1 MRGTKIYRK
10 MSNQI
15 LTRALD
21 GHGRN
26 RNIRIH
32 IKHCAL
38 LQLAIFIQYKNFN
51 GRRVGPCRRSP
62 YKRHDVR
69 RAGSLPDVA
78 AQPRTI
84 GTARGQG
91 TDSPACL
98 SSAADGADGR
108 VCCCVVVA
116 PLLLLLLLGW
126 APLLRLPLSLLLLSL
141 KTLVLDL
148 LLSLKTLV
156 LDLLLSLKTLVL
168 DLLLSLLLLL
178 RCSSCCY
185 L

>member
-1 MRGTKIYRK
+1 MGFSCCYPRRTLPACIQSQNVSWIPYFWTVLGLFHGTETS
-10 MSNQI
+10 M
-15 LTRALD
+15 
-21 GHGRN
+21 
-26 RNIRIH
+26 
-32 IKHCAL
+32 
-38 LQLAIFIQYKNFN
+38 

-116 PLLLLLLLGW
+116 PLLLLPLLGW
-126 APLLRLPLSLLLLSL
+126 APLLRLPLSLLLLP
-141 KTLVLDL
+141 
-148 LLSLKTLV
+148 LKTLV